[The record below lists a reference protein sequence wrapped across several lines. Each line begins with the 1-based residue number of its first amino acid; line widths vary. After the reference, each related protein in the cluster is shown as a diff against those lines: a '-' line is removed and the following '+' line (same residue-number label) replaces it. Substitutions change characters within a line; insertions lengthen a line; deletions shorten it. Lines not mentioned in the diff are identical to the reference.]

1 MIRSP
6 SLFHVLLT
14 NCSQYPTYANELQEV
29 EMNFWTL
36 KDETTFRE
44 YLSLAGYGVKQNQH
58 GRFEV
63 LEHHGMVKMFAQ
75 DMGVSSRTVYR
86 WYQHNN
92 APGYIMKVLKI
103 MSGYLDEIHPL
114 WKDYGINRATGEL
127 FSKEDPTLNFTPALL
142 KSASWFRSRASDYE
156 SLKLRLENDRA
167 QFEESKKEQFGNYI
181 KEIENATQKA
191 ASDAIRALLDL
202 SPPSPDMDKLRDDL
216 AVYREDKLT
225 HKRR

>member
-127 FSKEDPTLNFTPALL
+127 FSKQDPTINFTPETLRHAMWYR
-142 KSASWFRSRASDYE
+142 KRAADYQ
-156 SLKLRLENDRA
+156 SLKNRLEHDRE

-181 KEIENATQKA
+181 KEIESATQKA
-191 ASDAIRALLDL
+191 ASDALRSLLNLDA
-202 SPPSPDMDKLRDDL
+202 PQVPDNKINEFVNR
-216 AVYREDKLT
+216 
-225 HKRR
+225 HKKA